1 MNNTKYY
8 NDSLAYDFEL
18 FMPKTRQDES
28 RAEIVRMPK
37 QKTNKASRRRAKRQ
51 VSRTASI
58 VMIGALLV
66 SLICSGIALRVEISE
81 VNTDTIKAKKE
92 LSALSGE
99 ETRLNMQL
107 ESLVSYKNIEEA
119 AQAMGMRK
127 MDKSQIVYIR
137 VNDTNKAIDADG
149 NILTADNE

>member
-8 NDSLAYDFEL
+8 NDSLAYDFDL
-18 FMPKTRQDES
+18 FMPKAKQEQS

-37 QKTNKASRRRAKRQ
+37 QKTNKASRRRARRQ
-51 VSRTASI
+51 VSKTTSI
-58 VMIGALLV
+58 VMVGALLAT
-66 SLICSGIALRVEISE
+66 LICANIAIRVEISE
-81 VNTDTIKAKKE
+81 VNADTIKAKKE

-107 ESLVSYKNIEEA
+107 ENMMSYKNIEEA

>member
-18 FMPKTRQDES
+18 FMPRAKQEES
-28 RAEIVRMPK
+28 RAQIVRMPK
-37 QKTNKASRRRAKRQ
+37 QKSNKASRRRARKQ
-51 VSRTASI
+51 VSRTTSI
-58 VMIGALLV
+58 IMVGVLLV
-66 SLICSGIALRVEISE
+66 TLICANIALRVEISE
-81 VNTDTIKAKKE
+81 VSADTVKAKKE

-107 ESLVSYKNIEEA
+107 ENLVSYKNIEEA
-119 AQAMGMRK
+119 ALAMGMRK